1 MLNNGKKKIIR
12 PDQKE
17 VKEKFKQI
25 IGTSNNMDQ
34 SIDDSRSQKSGSISI
49 KPSPYVEL
57 LKEQI
62 TEKVEQI

>member
-1 MLNNGKKKIIR
+1 MLNNAKKIIR

-25 IGTSNNMDQ
+25 IGTSNNQDQ
-34 SIDDSRSQKSGSISI
+34 SIDSSRSQKSGSFSI
-49 KPSPYVEL
+49 KSSPYVEL

-62 TEKVEQI
+62 TEKVE